1 MKFSFKQFLLL
12 TIFSLAGNV
21 LFSQD
26 FAGVVKDSISG
37 KEIAMATVT
46 IIETDQSAVTDLNG
60 RFKFKMKGEGVFTI
74 KVESWK
80 WNIQACYSR
89 YARNASSQLDK
100 WSPHR
105 RTAMGR

>member
-1 MKFSFKQFLLL
+1 MTFSFKQFLLL
-12 TIFSLAGNV
+12 TIFSLAGNM

-26 FAGVVKDSISG
+26 IAGVVKDSISG

-74 KVESWK
+74 KVNAENYQTQVK
-80 WNIQACYSR
+80 IQNR
-89 YARNASSQLDK
+89 QN
-100 WSPHR
+100 
-105 RTAMGR
+105 